1 MPNQVQLLS
10 WQDGIM
16 YQHDPWISTVI
27 MAEPFVNVHHAVRQ
41 NWIQYVVG
49 VCGLGIVLG
58 LALRSVDLQELHQVL
73 ATANPWW
80 LTAAV
85 ICKVLTPLGTA
96 IVYAGILQM
105 LGHRIRAISLWLI
118 AQMAVVINMAFPAG
132 PVAMSAFLLHV
143 FRHRGVPE
151 GITTIAVAL
160 DALTYETAFFGLVG
174 FGLAYLLTHRDFSVS
189 QITEVGIIAL
199 IVVVAGM
206 YLWGLQRD
214 RADFTRKAIAV
225 QQWLARHL
233 HRQWRANQVE
243 QFLDEVY
250 RGKALV
256 ARRPKAFSRLLGFQ
270 IAVLCLDILTLYC
283 IFRAVGSN
291 PHLSVVILSYSLA
304 SLFAALAPLPGG
316 GGSFEATLVL
326 VASRLGISP
335 TVSLSATL
343 IYRILTFWLP
353 SLLTVAMYRLVK
365 PKSSLSHR

>member
-1 MPNQVQLLS
+1 MGEL
-10 WQDGIM
+10 
-16 YQHDPWISTVI
+16 
-27 MAEPFVNVHHAVRQ
+27 FVNAHKAVRQ
-41 NWIQYVVG
+41 NWIQYVVAI
-49 VCGLGIVLG
+49 CGLGIVLG
-58 LALRSVDLQELHQVL
+58 LALRSIDLHELHQVL
-73 ATANPWW
+73 TTANPWW

-96 IVYAGILQM
+96 TLYAGVLRM
-105 LGHRIRAISLWLI
+105 LGHHIRAISLWLI
-118 AQMAVVINMAFPAG
+118 AQMAIVINMAFPAG
-132 PVAMSAFLLHV
+132 PMAMSAFLLHV
-143 FRHRGVPE
+143 FRRRGVPE
-151 GITTIAVAL
+151 GITTIAVVL
-160 DALTYETAFFGLVG
+160 DSLTYETTFFGLVG
-174 FGLAYLLTHRDFSVS
+174 FGLAYLLTHRDLSVS

-199 IVVVAGM
+199 IVVVTGM

-214 RADFTRKAIAV
+214 RDDFTRKAIAV
-225 QQWLARHL
+225 QQWLSRFL
-233 HRQWRANQVE
+233 HRQWRPKQVE
-243 QFLDEVY
+243 QFLDELY

-256 ARRPKAFSRLLGFQ
+256 ARQPKTFSRLLGIQ

-283 IFRAVGSN
+283 AFRTVGSD

-353 SLLTVAMYRLVK
+353 GLLTITMYRLLK
-365 PKSSLSHR
+365 PTSSQTHT